1 MVTGIGYCG
10 RIGKRKRE
18 KQIRQLCENPSRFHF
33 YPPPRTKKRKLI
45 IISKDGKKTI
55 LRNNKI

>member
-18 KQIRQLCENPSRFHF
+18 KHIRELSEHPERFYF
-33 YPPPRTKKRKLI
+33 YPPLRKRNRKLVI
-45 IISKDGKKTI
+45 TGKDGKKI
-55 LRNNKI
+55 VKRF